1 LSANPEKAS
10 LPGAEP
16 ERYDTRVEVA
26 LPLRVTFW
34 DCENKPLLA
43 MACTYDISS
52 RGARISGLRAVVEAG
67 DIVAVERGKNKTFC
81 RVVWVG
87 GSNSKQRGQVGIQ
100 SVEADRLMWDTELR
114 EMSTVFDSLPDDG
127 KSGENGQRQRS
138 DDENRRKHSRF
149 KIEGVAEVNSEVSR
163 TTRVKAALKDLSEL
177 GCLISIQNAPPLGSD
192 LSLVLKIENYE
203 FVLAGQVRHVDTGK
217 GTGIQFHKI
226 RKGDRKMLQ
235 HLLRKL
241 AERELEQSFEIELQ
255 QK

>member
-1 LSANPEKAS
+1 LSADPKLS
-10 LPGAEP
+10 GLPGTDP

-87 GSNSKQRGQVGIQ
+87 DLNSKQRGQVGIQ
-100 SVEADRLMWDTELR
+100 SVEADRLMWDTEMR
-114 EMSTVFDSLPDDG
+114 EMSTVFDPLPIE
-127 KSGENGQRQRS
+127 KPSNGNVRYR
-138 DDENRRKHSRF
+138 DENRRKHSRF
-149 KIEGVAEVNSEVSR
+149 KIAGSAEVNPEPPR
-163 TTRVKAALKDLSEL
+163 TTRIKAALKDLSEL

-192 LSLVLKIENYE
+192 VALVLKIENYE
-203 FVLAGQVRHVDTGK
+203 FNLMGQVRHVDSGD

-226 RKGDRKMLQ
+226 RKGDRQMLQ
-235 HLLRKL
+235 YLLRKL
-241 AERELEQSFEIELQ
+241 AEQELEQSFEIELQ
-255 QK
+255 R